1 MEAKATGRYSVRYR
15 RGSRKWYRA
24 ILEIG
29 YKSMRVS
36 KKTFKRARDA
46 EEYRSEVVGR
56 LKRLKGG

>member
-1 MEAKATGRYSVRYR
+1 MEAKATGRYSVKYI

-36 KKTFKRARDA
+36 RKTFKRAHEA
-46 EEYRSEVVGR
+46 EEYRAEVVER
-56 LKRLKGG
+56 LERMKGG

>member
-24 ILEIG
+24 ILETG

-36 KKTFKRARDA
+36 RKTFRRAHEA
-46 EEYRSEVVGR
+46 EEYRSEVMGR
-56 LKRLKGG
+56 LKRMKGG